1 MRKIASLSAAL
12 GAMLVLFLH
21 AALTLVAAF
30 GATVP
35 PPSRTW
41 VSGTGTDA
49 GTCTRTAPCLTYAF
63 AFGVTDTGGEIN
75 CLDPGGFGTLAITK
89 SISIVCDYTE
99 GGVLVPALDTGFLVN
114 APAGSIVTLKGQDVQ
129 CVGAGGLG
137 ITILGAGVTLH
148 IHKVQIRNCRFNGI
162 SVENNTGTAV
172 VFVADS
178 YITDNGGT
186 TSNAGILIRPVS
198 GASALVSVTRTHLER
213 NTNGIFAD
221 GSGGGGVS
229 HFTVKDSVISASSN
243 TGVVVASSGAA
254 LSGLIEGSMIS
265 FNANTGAAVAGAA
278 ATLLLDGNT
287 IANNVTGVINLGGTL
302 QSFKNNK
309 IALNGT
315 DGTPITAV
323 PGSSG
328 TLQ

>member
-12 GAMLVLFLH
+12 GGMLVLVLH
-21 AALTLVAAF
+21 AAAAQ
-30 GATVP
+30 AAA
-35 PPSRTW
+35 RTW
-41 VSGTGTDA
+41 VSGTGTDT
-49 GTCTRTAPCLTYAF
+49 GTCTRAAPCQTYAF

-75 CLDPGGFGTLAITK
+75 CVDAGGFGTLIINK
-89 SISIVCDYTE
+89 SISIVCDYTG
-99 GGVLVPALDTGFLVN
+99 GGVLVPASFVGFN
-114 APAGSIVTLKGQDVQ
+114 ISAPAGSIITLKGQDIE
-129 CVGAGGLG
+129 CSGTGSTG
-137 ITILGAGVTLH
+137 ILIQNAGVVVH
-148 IHKVQIRNCRFNGI
+148 IHKVHIRNCRGGVANSGNGI
-162 SVENNTGTAV
+162 DVTNSSGLAS

-178 YITDNGGT
+178 YITDNGAT
-186 TSNAGILIRPVS
+186 SSNAGILIRPS
-198 GASALVSVTRTHLER
+198 NGASAIVSVTRTQLER

-221 GSGGGGVS
+221 GSLGGGVS
-229 HFTVKDSVISASSN
+229 HITVKDSVISASSN

-254 LSGLIEGSMIS
+254 FSGLIEGSMIA

-278 ATLLLDGNT
+278 GTLLLDGNT